1 MKIKAVSLVSG
12 GLDSTL
18 ATKVVLEQGVDVIAA
33 NFVSPFCRC
42 DRGHSSLAGPRDDK
56 DMGHGKAGC
65 RHEAKFVSEQL
76 GIPLKIVNV
85 TKDFLEVLKS
95 PKHGYGSNINPCI
108 DCRILMLKK
117 ARQLMDELGAKFLIT
132 GEVLGQRPMSQRRD
146 AMHIIEREAGVKGL
160 VLRPLSA
167 RLLEPTIAEIEG
179 WVDRQKLL
187 NISGRGRK
195 PQMKLAEDYNIKDYP
210 CPAGGCLLTDP
221 AFSRRIRDLIDHDE
235 LTMEDIQLLNHGRYF
250 RLTDRAKLVVGKN
263 QHENE
268 KLEALASP
276 GDYLFYPAHDAA
288 GASGLGRGDF
298 SQGDTIR
305 LAAGITARYFDAAK
319 TSKNISVNVKH
330 GDKIEIITV
339 ETFGDEETRKY
350 LI

>member
-1 MKIKAVSLVSG
+1 MKIKAISLVSG

-42 DRGHSSLAGPRDDK
+42 DKGRSHARSADGPK
-56 DMGHGKAGC
+56 EGKGGC

-95 PKHGYGSNINPCI
+95 PKHGYGSHVNPCI

-146 AMHIIEREAGVKGL
+146 AMHVIEREAGVKGL

-167 RLLEPTIAEIEG
+167 QLLEPTLAETEG

-187 NISGRGRK
+187 NICGRSRK
-195 PQMKLAEDYNIKDYP
+195 PQMKLAEDYHIKDYP

-221 AFSRRIRDLIDHDE
+221 AFSLRIKDLIDHDE

-250 RLTDRAKLVVGKN
+250 RLSDKTKLVVGKN

-268 KLEALASP
+268 GLESLAAP
-276 GDYLFYPAHDAA
+276 GDYLFYPAHDDA

-298 SQGDTIR
+298 SRDDMVR

-319 TSKNISVNVKH
+319 TSNEVSVSIRHGNSSRIIAVKPM
-330 GDKIEIITV
+330 V
-339 ETFGDEETRKY
+339 DEETKKY

>member
-1 MKIKAVSLVSG
+1 V
-12 GLDSTL
+12 LD
-18 ATKVVLEQGVDVIAA
+18 QGVDVMAA

-42 DRGHSSLAGPRDDK
+42 DHGGSRAHQEAGGQGESR
-56 DMGHGKAGC
+56 GC

-76 GIPLKIVNV
+76 GIPLRIVNV

-117 ARQLMDELGAKFLIT
+117 ARELMEELGAKFLIT

-146 AMHIIEREAGVKGL
+146 AMHIIEREAGVKGI

-167 RLLEPTIAEIEG
+167 RLLEPTIPETEG
-179 WVDRQKLL
+179 WVDREKLL
-187 NISGRGRK
+187 SISGRGRK
-195 PQMKLAEDYNIKDYP
+195 PQMELAQRYDIKDYP

-235 LTMEDIQLLNHGRYF
+235 LVMEDIQLLNHGRFF
-250 RLTDRAKLVVGKN
+250 RLSDKAKLVVGKN

-268 KLEALASP
+268 ILESLSAA
-276 GDYLFYPAHDAA
+276 GDYLFYPAGDAA

-298 SQGDTIR
+298 SQDGLLR

-319 TSKNISVNVKH
+319 ISQQVAVSVKH
-330 GDKIEIITV
+330 GPDVQTL
-339 ETFGDEETRKY
+339 TLAPLSDEATKHY
-350 LI
+350 LV